1 MGFFDDIGA
10 AIGNVA
16 ATVTSAIT
24 PTTTGGNKSTSS
36 KPTSSGSSGNLS
48 YKGTSYNG
56 ALDLFNK
63 SIGASVGNGASSTN
77 AVSTALSNAGNAAS
91 TFLNDVGSNAGTI
104 IKTGAS
110 LLPPIVAANAVSKL
124 LSGSSGNTT
133 PTETTTNPT
142 TAGTTSNWTP
152 TYYAVDQSG
161 TQSTQTWKDT
171 NSGVQ
176 TAFANI
182 SASALSEYF
191 AERGDTSSAD
201 MYAQIAAASKGNSI
215 VNTKSAGYMYDA
227 MSGTAYSVSDR
238 YAKNPVVT
246 EYLTAED
253 GASQQSTATAATSTN
268 INLYDDF
275 MTTKQDAYTNAIVQ
289 ISSGNILSGDV
300 AIGAGAMA
308 ADVIAP
314 LDLANV
320 GNKLLTGRGN
330 ELDGSDYAFAALDA
344 LAIVGGALSFGTG
357 YVAIKGLKTAAKV
370 AKVGSKVTQAGSIGA
385 GGVGAA
391 MILGGD

>member
-10 AIGNVA
+10 AIGNT
-16 ATVTSAIT
+16 ATSIISSIT
-24 PTTTGGNKSTSS
+24 PKSAGGSTPSS
-36 KPTSSGSSGNLS
+36 ADT
-48 YKGTSYNG
+48 
-56 ALDLFNK
+56 AK
-63 SIGASVGNGASSTN
+63 SIVSGASS
-77 AVSTALSNAGNAAS
+77 VLSSAGNAAS
-91 TFLNDVGSNAGTI
+91 SVLSGVGTVVNTV
-104 IKTGAS
+104 AS
-110 LLPPIVAANAVSKL
+110 IPSTVTKNAVSAVVRAGTG
-124 LSGSSGNTT
+124 GST
-133 PTETTTNPT
+133 PTTNPT
-142 TAGTTSNWTP
+142 TTGTASNWTP

-161 TQSTQTWKDT
+161 TQTTQTWKDT
-171 NSGVQ
+171 HSGVQ

-191 AERGDTSSAD
+191 AERGDTSNAD
-201 MYAQIAAASKGNSI
+201 MYAQIAAASSGNKI
-215 VNTKSAGYMYDA
+215 VNTTKSGYMYDA
-227 MSGTAYSVSDR
+227 MTGTPYSVSDR
-238 YAKNPVVT
+238 YTKNPVVT
-246 EYLTAED
+246 EYLAAED
-253 GASQQSTATAATSTN
+253 GASQQQNTVTKTETPWTN

-370 AKVGSKVTQAGSIGA
+370 AKVGSKVTQVGSIGA

>member
-16 ATVTSAIT
+16 TTVTNAIT
-24 PTTTGGNKSTSS
+24 PKSNGGSTPSS
-36 KPTSSGSSGNLS
+36 ADT
-48 YKGTSYNG
+48 
-56 ALDLFNK
+56 AK
-63 SIGASVGNGASSTN
+63 SIVSSASS
-77 AVSTALSNAGNAAS
+77 ALSSAGNAAS
-91 TFLNDVGSNAGTI
+91 SVLSGVSTAVNTV
-104 IKTGAS
+104 AS
-110 LLPPIVAANAVSKL
+110 IPSAVTKNAVSAL
-124 LSGSSGNTT
+124 AGNTS
-133 PTETTTNPT
+133 TEKTSTTNPT
-142 TAGTTSNWTP
+142 TTATTSNWNP

-161 TQSTQTWKDT
+161 NQFTQTWKDT

-191 AERGDTSSAD
+191 AERGDTSNAD

-215 VNTKSAGYMYDA
+215 VNTKSTGYMYDA

-246 EYLTAED
+246 EYLTAEE
-253 GASQQSTATAATSTN
+253 GATQQNTAAAVASTN

-308 ADVIAP
+308 ADVLAP
-314 LDLANV
+314 LDLVNV

-330 ELDGSDYAFAALDA
+330 ELEGSDYAFAALDA
-344 LAIVGGALSFGTG
+344 LAIVGGVFSFGTG

-370 AKVGSKVTQAGSIGA
+370 AKVGAVGSGITGGA
-385 GGVGAA
+385 MV
-391 MILGGD
+391 LGGE

>member
-16 ATVTSAIT
+16 ATVTNAIT
-24 PTTTGGNKSTSS
+24 PKSTGGSTPSTSS
-36 KPTSSGSSGNLS
+36 AGNLT

-63 SIGASVGNGASSTN
+63 SIGASVGNVASSGN
-77 AVSTALSNAGNAAS
+77 AVSTALSDAGNAAS
-91 TFLNDVGSNAGTI
+91 AFLSGVGSNAGTI

-124 LSGSSGNTT
+124 FSGSSGHATT
-133 PTETTTNPT
+133 AETTTNPT
-142 TAGTTSNWTP
+142 TTATTSNWNP

-161 TQSTQTWKDT
+161 TQSTQTWKNA

-191 AERGDTSSAD
+191 AERGDTSSAN

-246 EYLTAED
+246 EYLTAKD
-253 GASQQSTATAATSTN
+253 GASQQNTAAKTETPWTN
-268 INLYDDF
+268 INLYDSF
-275 MTTKQDAYTNAIVQ
+275 VEVKQDAYTNAMLQVYN
-289 ISSGNILSGDV
+289 GNILSGDV

-308 ADVIAP
+308 ADVLAP
-314 LDLANV
+314 LDLVNV

-330 ELDGSDYAFAALDA
+330 ELEGSDYAMAALDA
-344 LAIVGGALSFGTG
+344 LAIVGGVFSFGTG

-370 AKVGSKVTQAGSIGA
+370 AKVGSTVGQVGSIGA

-391 MILGGD
+391 MILGGE